1 MTVTSALVLH
11 SLVIFKVLRERERER
26 EKSERER
33 EMGEKGGLYNRGK
46 VLINVF
52 VLFIQIK
59 FYLILEYTS
68 L

>member
-11 SLVIFKVLRERERER
+11 SLVIFKVLRER
-26 EKSERER
+26 ERER